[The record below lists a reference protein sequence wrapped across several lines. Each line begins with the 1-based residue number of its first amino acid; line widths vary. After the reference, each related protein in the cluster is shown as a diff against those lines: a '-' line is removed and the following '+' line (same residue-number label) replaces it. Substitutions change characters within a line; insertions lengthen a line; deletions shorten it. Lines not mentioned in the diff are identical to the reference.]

1 MSEWWTYRPAD
12 LLMFA
17 PRTYWRLFELQN
29 QALWPMPV
37 LTTLVFLAVGLGL
50 LRRNDTALRAG
61 TAALALCWA
70 LVAWSFHLQRYAPIN
85 PVATVSAGVF
95 AVQAL
100 GLLALAGTGGL
111 RTTVHLLRCEI
122 GLGLLA
128 WALLLY
134 PLHALVAGRLLVQA
148 EVFGFAPDPTAI
160 GSLGLLWVLI
170 SAGMGEQAFAATQAC
185 LVSPL
190 GRLALAAYSAALMYH
205 LFNGIR
211 HLMWDAGMGFE
222 LPEVYR
228 SGYTVITLAVVLTGT
243 DLYRDIAEDASA
255 QRSLELADRLVGMG

>member
-1 MSEWWTYRPAD
+1 MSKWWTYQPAD

-37 LTTLVFLAVGLGL
+37 LTTLIFLAVGLGL

-70 LVAWSFHLQRYAPIN
+70 LVAWSFHLQRCAPIN
-85 PVATVSAGVF
+85 PAAMVSTGVF

-100 GLLALAGTGGL
+100 GLLALAGAGGL
-111 RTTVHLLRCEI
+111 RTTVHPLRCEI
-122 GLGLLA
+122 DLGLLV

-134 PLHALVAGRLLVQA
+134 PLHAMVAGRSLVQA

-160 GSLGLLWVLI
+160 GSLGLLLCADASGRFARRLLGVLQRVAVAWCVV
-170 SAGMGEQAFAATQAC
+170 SAATLWTMASQQGWVP
-185 LVSPL
+185 LV
-190 GRLALAAYSAALMYH
+190 AAL
-205 LFNGIR
+205 
-211 HLMWDAGMGFE
+211 
-222 LPEVYR
+222 
-228 SGYTVITLAVVLTGT
+228 ITLAV
-243 DLYRDIAEDASA
+243 RWHWPHP
-255 QRSLELADRLVGMG
+255 ADRRPTGIASRR

>member
-37 LTTLVFLAVGLGL
+37 LTTLIFLAVGLGL
-50 LRRNDTALRAG
+50 LRRSDTALRAG

-70 LVAWSFHLQRYAPIN
+70 LVAWSFLLQRYAAIN
-85 PVATVSAGVF
+85 PAATVSAGVF

-100 GLLALAGTGGL
+100 GLLVLSGASSL
-111 RTTVHLLRCEI
+111 RTTAHPLRCGI

-134 PLHALVAGRLLVQA
+134 PLHAMVAGRSLVQA

-160 GSLGLLWVLI
+160 GSLGLLLCANARGRFARGLLGALQGVAVAWCVV
-170 SAGMGEQAFAATQAC
+170 SAATLWTMGSQQGW
-185 LVSPL
+185 VPL
-190 GRLALAAYSAALMYH
+190 IAAVIALAVRWHWPHPSDRRPT
-205 LFNGIR
+205 GI
-211 HLMWDAGMGFE
+211 
-222 LPEVYR
+222 
-228 SGYTVITLAVVLTGT
+228 
-243 DLYRDIAEDASA
+243 AS
-255 QRSLELADRLVGMG
+255 RR

>member
-29 QALWPMPV
+29 QALWPMPL

-61 TAALALCWA
+61 IAALALCWA

-100 GLLALAGTGGL
+100 GLLALAGASGL
-111 RTTVHLLRCEI
+111 RTTAHPLRCEI

-134 PLHALVAGRLLVQA
+134 PLHALVAGRSLVQA

-160 GSLGLLWVLI
+160 GSLGLLLCADAKGRFARGLLGALQGVAVAWCAV
-170 SAGMGEQAFAATQAC
+170 SAATLWTMASQQGW
-185 LVSPL
+185 VPL
-190 GRLALAAYSAALMYH
+190 IAAVIALAVRWH
-205 LFNGIR
+205 WPHPWDRRPTGI
-211 HLMWDAGMGFE
+211 
-222 LPEVYR
+222 
-228 SGYTVITLAVVLTGT
+228 
-243 DLYRDIAEDASA
+243 AS
-255 QRSLELADRLVGMG
+255 RR

>member
-29 QALWPMPV
+29 QALWPMPL

-61 TAALALCWA
+61 IAALALCWA

-100 GLLALAGTGGL
+100 GLLALAGSGGL
-111 RTTVHLLRCEI
+111 RTTAHPLRCEI

-134 PLHALVAGRLLVQA
+134 PLHALVAGRSLVQA

-160 GSLGLLWVLI
+160 GSLGLLLCADAKGRFARGLLGALQGVAVAWCAV
-170 SAGMGEQAFAATQAC
+170 SAATLWTMASQQGW
-185 LVSPL
+185 VPL
-190 GRLALAAYSAALMYH
+190 IAAVIALAVRWH
-205 LFNGIR
+205 WPHPWDRRPTGI
-211 HLMWDAGMGFE
+211 
-222 LPEVYR
+222 
-228 SGYTVITLAVVLTGT
+228 
-243 DLYRDIAEDASA
+243 AS
-255 QRSLELADRLVGMG
+255 RR